1 MATIE
6 GAPPVFDRRPYK
18 VEYYKDGV
26 KQVINRRPPPKLHPI
41 LPEDVVTIRRK
52 RNDDW
57 QDGDEVEVTAIG
69 SRQPNTLQV
78 KNDRGQS
85 TFLPFFDVEFEGR
98 DEGTDVVAND
108 ARARRRDPIGSDY
121 LLWP

>member
-1 MATIE
+1 MSTIE

-18 VEYYKDGV
+18 VEYYKDGQ
-26 KQVINRRPPPKLHPI
+26 KHVISRRPPPKLHPI

-57 QDGDEVEVTAIG
+57 QEGDEVEVKAIS

-78 KNDRGQS
+78 KNENGRT

-108 ARARRRDPIGSDY
+108 TRARRRDPIGSDY